1 MSCEFQKCQNNAVQ
15 PWSSIKQKVG
25 WWNQTL
31 PPHTGQLEYVLKA
44 TQLLYAAAQWKDHFM
59 EMLLNS
65 SFKYVTRVK
74 TVLYKSTAW
83 DAGSTYRKGNE
94 GSEVSQTFFFF
105 FSWEKLRSYRWR
117 GLKNFSSRS
126 LSCLLKWYNFH
137 HLVTGNEAE
146 TAVMEC
152 FSFKCKRRRYFA
164 TQSDFAI
171 LSLPFTKRSNG
182 SFQRTRCTN
191 PAGLNPQLAEDLKS
205 NVWG

>member
-1 MSCEFQKCQNNAVQ
+1 MQLRNGKTTLWKCCSTLVSSMSQEWKPC
-15 PWSSIKQKVG
+15 SIKARPEMQD
-25 WWNQTL
+25 Q
-31 PPHTGQLEYVLKA
+31 HTEKAMKALRSLKP
-44 TQLLYAAAQWKDHFM
+44 
-59 EMLLNS
+59 
-65 SFKYVTRVK
+65 
-74 TVLYKSTAW
+74 
-83 DAGSTYRKGNE
+83 
-94 GSEVSQTFFFF
+94 FFFF
-105 FSWEKLRSYRWR
+105 FSWLKLRSYRWR

-126 LSCLLKWYNFH
+126 LSCLLKWYNVH

-152 FSFKCKRRRYFA
+152 LSFKSKRRRYFA

-171 LSLPFTKRSNG
+171 LSLPFTKCSNG